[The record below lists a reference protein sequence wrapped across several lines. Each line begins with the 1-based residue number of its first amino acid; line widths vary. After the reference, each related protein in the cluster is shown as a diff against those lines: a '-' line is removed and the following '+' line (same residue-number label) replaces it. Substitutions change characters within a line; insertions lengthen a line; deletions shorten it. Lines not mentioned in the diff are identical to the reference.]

1 MFRSLLLLLVLFIPQ
16 RTFSFVLA
24 SLCSLL
30 KTMSDAVSS
39 VLPFTITRCSLL
51 FSCTCLLSLSL
62 SLFRRSLDLSILS
75 LVRHLSHIQSRSG
88 NYVFD
93 SLSEGEV
100 CSEGRFCR
108 DRGNLSEVDTKGQ
121 LDRGLFNSN
130 PKARCRS
137 IQCDDRSFSRLR
149 KYIHLEDFPSERSDR
164 ESILLLAE
172 ETIGIIALFGNL

>member
-1 MFRSLLLLLVLFIPQ
+1 M
-16 RTFSFVLA
+16 
-24 SLCSLL
+24 
-30 KTMSDAVSS
+30 
-39 VLPFTITRCSLL
+39 
-51 FSCTCLLSLSL
+51 
-62 SLFRRSLDLSILS
+62 
-75 LVRHLSHIQSRSG
+75 
-88 NYVFD
+88 
-93 SLSEGEV
+93 

-108 DRGNLSEVDTKGQ
+108 DRENLSEVDTKGQ

-130 PKARCRS
+130 SKARCRS